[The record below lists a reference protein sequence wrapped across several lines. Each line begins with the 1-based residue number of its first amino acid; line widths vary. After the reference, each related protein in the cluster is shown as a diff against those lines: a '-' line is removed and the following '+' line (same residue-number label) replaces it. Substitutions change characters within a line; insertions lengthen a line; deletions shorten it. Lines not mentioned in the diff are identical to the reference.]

1 MDWKDWLLIAFI
13 ATGIAMGIESCTG
26 GGGYREYGE
35 PTVMFW

>member
-1 MDWKDWLLIAFI
+1 MDWKDWLVIAFI

-26 GGGYREYGE
+26 GGGYRDMN